1 VFNLKI
7 GVIGAGKM
15 GEKHIN
21 ALLALKDHVTLLGIF
36 DNDIKKSQVISE
48 KYKIKRFPTMIDLVR
63 SVDAI
68 SLCVPT
74 NYHYEL
80 ANLCLDENVHLLIEK
95 PITANSSDA
104 EKIVEKAQSRNL
116 IVQVG
121 HIELYN
127 PTFRLLMELLKYE
140 DIYSINF
147 NRLNP
152 ASIRLDSPDVVSDLM
167 IHDVYLLE
175 EITKGETIKEI
186 YSIRSPKKNHHGNDH
201 VTSILTLQ
209 SGLICTLTA
218 SYISKY
224 KKRQIEIITNHSY
237 FDVDLINHTIKTI
250 QVSSHYPEL
259 EDIVNQD
266 RVSTINISAPEY
278 DPLQMQL
285 LDFIQTVKTDKEP
298 KVTAEDGMTSLSI
311 IERILANLN

>member
-1 VFNLKI
+1 MKI
-7 GVIGAGKM
+7 GVIGVGKM

-21 ALLALKDHVTLLGIF
+21 ALLELKDQVTLQGIF
-36 DNDIKKSQVISE
+36 DNDINKSQVISE
-48 KYKIKRFPTMIDLVR
+48 KYKIKSFPTMIDLVR

-74 NYHYEL
+74 KYHYEL
-80 ANLCLDENVHLLIEK
+80 ANLCLDEHVHLLIEK

-104 EKIVEKAQSRNL
+104 EKIVEKAQSKNL

-127 PTFRLLMELLKYE
+127 PTFRLLMELLKHE

-152 ASIRLDSPDVVSDLM
+152 AAVRMDFPEVVSDLM

-175 EITKGETIKEI
+175 EITKGDTIKEI
-186 YSIRSPKKNHHGNDH
+186 YSIRSPKNTPHGNDH

-218 SYISKY
+218 SYLSKY

-250 QVSSHYPEL
+250 QVSSHYPEI
-259 EDIVNQD
+259 EDIVSQNK
-266 RVSTINISAPEY
+266 VSTINISAPEY

-285 LDFIQTVKTDKEP
+285 LDFIQNVKIQKQP
-298 KVTAEDGMTSLSI
+298 KVTAEDGMISLSI
-311 IERILANLN
+311 IERILAYLN

>member
-1 VFNLKI
+1 MKI

-36 DNDIKKSQVISE
+36 DNDLKKSQDISE

-104 EKIVEKAQSRNL
+104 EKIVEKAQSKNL

-140 DIYSINF
+140 DIYSISF

-152 ASIRLDSPDVVSDLM
+152 AANRLDSPDVVSDLM

-186 YSIRSPKKNHHGNDH
+186 YSIRSKKKNHHGNDH

-266 RVSTINISAPEY
+266 KVSTINISAPEY

-285 LDFIQTVKTDKEP
+285 LDFIQTVKADKEP